1 MSRATSR
8 IAAAVC
14 LAFSLSSGGIGAAAA
29 AKGVLKPIDA
39 ESKMAPSF
47 SLEDLSGENR
57 NLSEFSGKVLL
68 VNFWATWCTP
78 CIKELP
84 SMEAIR
90 ETLKSEPF
98 DVIAINVGED
108 KIQIEEFLRKRLGG
122 PLALEVLMDGNMI
135 AAKAWKVRAVPTT
148 YIVDHAGQLV
158 YIATGEM
165 DFAHEDVVSQIRALI
180 SAIPG

>member
-1 MSRATSR
+1 MLFRS
-8 IAAAVC
+8 AA
-14 LAFSLSSGGIGAAAA
+14 G
-29 AKGVLKPIDA
+29 AKGALKPIDP
-39 ESKMAPSF
+39 ESKLAPSF
-47 SLEDLSGENR
+47 SLENLSGEKKS
-57 NLSEFSGKVLL
+57 LSEFSGKVLL

-108 KIQIEEFLRKRLGG
+108 KVQIDEFLRKRLGG
-122 PLALEVLMDGNMI
+122 PLALEVLMDGNLV
-135 AAKAWKVRAVPTT
+135 ASKAWRVRAVPTT
-148 YIVDHAGQLV
+148 YIVDHAGRPV
-158 YIATGEM
+158 YVATGEV

-180 SAIPG
+180 RAIPG

>member
-1 MSRATSR
+1 
-8 IAAAVC
+8 
-14 LAFSLSSGGIGAAAA
+14 
-29 AKGVLKPIDA
+29 
-39 ESKMAPSF
+39 
-47 SLEDLSGENR
+47 
-57 NLSEFSGKVLL
+57 
-68 VNFWATWCTP
+68 
-78 CIKELP
+78 
-84 SMEAIR
+84 MEAIR

-148 YIVDHAGQLV
+148 YIVDHAGRLV